1 MESSQSTRCGPRWL
15 RCPECGSFA
24 HHRPGNVYGCHCGCF
39 THFAGSEEAAL
50 ALVQELKEADP
61 EMEVILD
68 YD

>member
-1 MESSQSTRCGPRWL
+1 M
-15 RCPECGSFA
+15 
-24 HHRPGNVYGCHCGCF
+24 YGCHCGCF